1 MKLPKNYNLY
11 RHNEILDE
19 METDIAIL
27 RVRYN
32 SYSVDVVVESNLV
45 KLNKLAAKILHLQL
59 ALEEI
64 GKLREKR

>member
-1 MKLPKNYNLY
+1 MKLPKDYNLY

-27 RVRYN
+27 RVRHN
-32 SYSVDVVVESNLV
+32 NYSVDAVVESNLA

>member
-64 GKLREKR
+64 GKLREKQ